1 MTTLEE
7 VFLQL
12 EDTQEDSAENAGDN
26 ESYESTRNLL
36 AVEQEQPVNTENG
49 RKTISGSTGLLF
61 QLLKI

>member
-12 EDTQEDSAENAGDN
+12 EDTQEDSAESVGDN

-36 AVEQEQPVNTENG
+36 AVEQERPMNIENG
-49 RKTISGSTGLLF
+49 RNTISGSTGLLF
-61 QLLKI
+61 

>member
-12 EDTQEDSAENAGDN
+12 EDTQEDSAESAGDN

-36 AVEQEQPVNTENG
+36 AVEQERPMNIENG
-49 RKTISGSTGLLF
+49 RNTISGSTGLLF
-61 QLLKI
+61 